1 MSKKEY
7 KDPWYMTEMY
17 KINSARNDVGEAK
30 FHPSLI
36 NEIWEEPGYRL
47 KYVNSVKFVNGKPV
61 DFDNRTKKV
70 YDSKVANKYNETRN
84 KKLIDEFNLK
94 HYKTTTPLKD
104 LAYLEAVR
112 DLEVHKRSKN
122 DIFNKISRSFSRGV
136 VGENGED
143 TGLTMHD
150 VKWEQDLKR
159 REEELLKL
167 KSGTKY
173 EREELKKLR
182 EKLKPETKQP

>member
-17 KINSARNDVGEAK
+17 KINAARNDVGEAR

-36 NEIWEEPGYRL
+36 NEIEDESGYRL
-47 KYVNSVKFVNGKPV
+47 RYVNSVKFVNGKPV

-94 HYKTTTPLKD
+94 HYKTTTPHKD

-112 DLEVHKRSKN
+112 DLEVYKRSKN
-122 DIFNKISRSFSRGV
+122 DIFNKISRSFSRHI
-136 VGENGED
+136 VGDDGED
-143 TGLTMHD
+143 TGLTIHD
-150 VKWEQDLKR
+150 VNWQRDLKR